1 MKVKDGFYLTA
12 IGTDFVIIAST
23 PETKKEFDG
32 MLRLNETGA
41 FLWKKL
47 ADGATEAELA
57 DALAAEYGVS
67 REVSEKDTADFL
79 DVVVTY
85 ERVIPE
91 ISALCM
97 KIGGIFKIYAV
108 SSLAVADCGVKIP
121 KGTGKELAV
130 NILVEVVAGE
140 TRIPVACPFLNKIL
154 LSP

>member
-47 ADGATEAELA
+47 ANGVTEAELA

-67 REVSEKDTADFL
+67 AEVAAKDTADFL
-79 DVVVTY
+79 
-85 ERVIPE
+85 E
-91 ISALCM
+91 IIRSAGF
-97 KIGGIFKIYAV
+97 I
-108 SSLAVADCGVKIP
+108 
-121 KGTGKELAV
+121 E
-130 NILVEVVAGE
+130 E
-140 TRIPVACPFLNKIL
+140 
-154 LSP
+154 

>member
-47 ADGATEAELA
+47 ADGASETELA

-67 REVSEKDTADFL
+67 AEVAAKDTADFL
-79 DVVVTY
+79 
-85 ERVIPE
+85 E
-91 ISALCM
+91 IIRSAGF
-97 KIGGIFKIYAV
+97 I
-108 SSLAVADCGVKIP
+108 
-121 KGTGKELAV
+121 E
-130 NILVEVVAGE
+130 E
-140 TRIPVACPFLNKIL
+140 
-154 LSP
+154 

>member
-47 ADGATEAELA
+47 ADGVTEAELA

-67 REVSEKDTADFL
+67 AEAAAKDTADFL
-79 DVVVTY
+79 
-85 ERVIPE
+85 E
-91 ISALCM
+91 IIRSAGF
-97 KIGGIFKIYAV
+97 I
-108 SSLAVADCGVKIP
+108 
-121 KGTGKELAV
+121 E
-130 NILVEVVAGE
+130 E
-140 TRIPVACPFLNKIL
+140 
-154 LSP
+154 

>member
-23 PETKKEFDG
+23 PEAKTVFDG

-47 ADGATEAELA
+47 ADGVTEAELA

-79 DVVVTY
+79 DVI
-85 ERVIPE
+85 R
-91 ISALCM
+91 SAGF
-97 KIGGIFKIYAV
+97 I
-108 SSLAVADCGVKIP
+108 
-121 KGTGKELAV
+121 E
-130 NILVEVVAGE
+130 E
-140 TRIPVACPFLNKIL
+140 
-154 LSP
+154 